1 MPSAAALRTDFL
13 ARRTAGVPSGTDDQR
28 RPMHPWRV
36 GDTDAESGNP
46 DDINGALVMR
56 EHNAE
61 QGSNCLRTLNEA
73 EIESVSGG
81 KVKQT
86 GEAYIPF
93 VGTILWFD
101 NGCASFMAEDWT
113 VTHYC

>member
-1 MPSAAALRTDFL
+1 MEKLNTE
-13 ARRTAGVPSGTDDQR
+13 QQ
-28 RPMHPWRV
+28 
-36 GDTDAESGNP
+36 ES
-46 DDINGALVMR
+46 DC
-56 EHNAE
+56 
-61 QGSNCLRTLNEA
+61 SRTLNEA

-81 KVKQT
+81 KVKQI

-101 NGCASFMAEDWT
+101 NGCASFMSEDLA

>member
-1 MPSAAALRTDFL
+1 MEEL
-13 ARRTAGVPSGTDDQR
+13 
-28 RPMHPWRV
+28 H
-36 GDTDAESGNP
+36 
-46 DDINGALVMR
+46 
-56 EHNAE
+56 AE
-61 QGSNCLRTLNEA
+61 QTANSVRALNGA

-101 NGCASFMAEDWT
+101 NGCASFMAEDFT